1 MTDYVKFFRDTSPYI
16 NMHRGKTFVVAV
28 GGDGVVDG
36 NFSHIIHDIALLN
49 SLGIRIVLVHGARPQ
64 IEQRLQQMGLEPHFY
79 NQQRI
84 TDETAMAGVKEA
96 VGSTRIAIEA
106 MLSLGLANSPMHGSR
121 LRVVSGNFISAK
133 PVGVRDGIDFHL
145 TGEVRKIDAQGISRQ
160 LDANAIVLLSPL
172 GYSATGEAFNLTY
185 ENVAIETAIAL
196 QAEKLILFSAEEGV
210 HSSSD
215 DLIRLLPVDEVAPLL
230 ERQDMAQATRTT
242 LAAALYA
249 CRRGVPRAHIISY
262 KKDGALLGELFT
274 RAGEGTLV
282 LHHGQETI
290 RQAAIDDVPGLL
302 DIIAPLEEAGVLVK
316 RSRELL
322 EREISRFYLVVDA
335 ENVIVACAALYPFP
349 EQNSAELA
357 CVATHEDYKNRGFA
371 AKLLAHIEKQARA
384 LGLANLFVLTTQ
396 TAHWFLEQGFSPG
409 QLENLPKEK
418 KALYNYTRN
427 SKIFC
432 KSL

>member
-1 MTDYVKFFRDTSPYI
+1 
-16 NMHRGKTFVVAV
+16 
-28 GGDGVVDG
+28 
-36 NFSHIIHDIALLN
+36 
-49 SLGIRIVLVHGARPQ
+49 
-64 IEQRLQQMGLEPHFY
+64 
-79 NQQRI
+79 
-84 TDETAMAGVKEA
+84 
-96 VGSTRIAIEA
+96 
-106 MLSLGLANSPMHGSR
+106 
-121 LRVVSGNFISAK
+121 
-133 PVGVRDGIDFHL
+133 
-145 TGEVRKIDAQGISRQ
+145 
-160 LDANAIVLLSPL
+160 
-172 GYSATGEAFNLTY
+172 
-185 ENVAIETAIAL
+185 
-196 QAEKLILFSAEEGV
+196 
-210 HSSSD
+210 
-215 DLIRLLPVDEVAPLL
+215 
-230 ERQDMAQATRTT
+230 
-242 LAAALYA
+242 
-249 CRRGVPRAHIISY
+249 
-262 KKDGALLGELFT
+262 
-274 RAGEGTLV
+274 AGEGTLV